1 MADLEAVDEAADD
14 VLVEG
19 LVNGS
24 GVDRR
29 VEEVWCG
36 GQWGRSDVGEAEGSD
51 ETDDEAGHVKGDS
64 AGGVAG
70 EGGAGVRSANGIV
83 GEFTESFL
91 EGSEEFFLEG
101 WVGADAETVV
111 DMVGDSAL
119 EQWVEWVNFYEDGR
133 VVEGWFEV
141 KWKVDV
147 GEGFV
152 EDVVALLEAVDRA
165 EDFDPFA
172 GESMR

>member
-1 MADLEAVDEAADD
+1 
-14 VLVEG
+14 
-19 LVNGS
+19 
-24 GVDRR
+24 
-29 VEEVWCG
+29 
-36 GQWGRSDVGEAEGSD
+36 
-51 ETDDEAGHVKGDS
+51 
-64 AGGVAG
+64 VAG

-119 EQWVEWVNFYEDGR
+119 EQWVDWVNFYEDGR

-141 KWKVDV
+141 K
-147 GEGFV
+147 
-152 EDVVALLEAVDRA
+152 
-165 EDFDPFA
+165 
-172 GESMR
+172 